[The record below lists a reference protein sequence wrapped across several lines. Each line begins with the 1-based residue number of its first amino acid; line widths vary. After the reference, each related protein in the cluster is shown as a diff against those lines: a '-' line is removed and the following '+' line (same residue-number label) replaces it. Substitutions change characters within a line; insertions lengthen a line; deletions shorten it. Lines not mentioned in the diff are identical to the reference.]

1 MFTIFFLTLMFW
13 QGIKIKKTLK
23 VLEDTKTNFTRI
35 DSLIYES
42 NVGDNDKFTS
52 KNIGLLFCIEKKNV
66 TKIYF
71 LDVLFLSLFNT

>member
-1 MFTIFFLTLMFW
+1 MFLK
-13 QGIKIKKTLK
+13 GIKIKKTLK

-52 KNIGLLFCIEKKNV
+52 KNI
-66 TKIYF
+66 
-71 LDVLFLSLFNT
+71 

>member
-52 KNIGLLFCIEKKNV
+52 KIFIKYYFKGLLRH
-66 TKIYF
+66 
-71 LDVLFLSLFNT
+71 

>member
-1 MFTIFFLTLMFW
+1 MFW

-23 VLEDTKTNFTRI
+23 VLEDTKTKFTRI

-52 KNIGLLFCIEKKNV
+52 KNI
-66 TKIYF
+66 
-71 LDVLFLSLFNT
+71 